1 LTQNKTHL
9 AKAAFNAEGHLLDPA
24 QVISSSAPPVFVV
37 EFSDDVAPVW
47 RSLRA
52 ALPLE
57 GIFED
62 TEIVAANADL

>member
-1 LTQNKTHL
+1 M
-9 AKAAFNAEGHLLDPA
+9 
-24 QVISSSAPPVFVV
+24 ISSSAPPVFVV
-37 EFSDDVAPVW
+37 EYSDDVAPVW

-52 ALPLE
+52 AVPVE